1 MNHIEDNWNRVC
13 DQVAQ
18 AAERNSHQ
26 APEVT
31 IVAVS
36 KTRPV
41 ADIEAALAAGVKDLG
56 ENRIQ
61 EATEKLSGIE
71 GGRWH
76 LIGQLQRNKAGKAVD
91 LFHCVQSVD
100 NQRLAQ
106 ALARRADEAD
116 RSIDVLIQ
124 VNTSGMTHQA
134 GIPPDAVEGLAD
146 EIATTSCLR
155 LGGLMTIANQAEETE
170 VRRCFQSLRR
180 CRDQLSAT
188 RPSLDLSTLS
198 MGMSGD
204 FELAIEEGSTM
215 VRVGTAIF
223 GTRS

>member
-18 AAERNSHQ
+18 ACERNSRQ
-26 APEVT
+26 ASEVT

-41 ADIEAALAAGVKDLG
+41 ADIEAALAAGVSDLG

-61 EATEKLSGIE
+61 EATEKLPGIE

-91 LFHCVQSVD
+91 LFDCVQSVD

-106 ALARRADEAD
+106 ALARRAEEAE
-116 RSIDVLIQ
+116 RSIEVLIQ
-124 VNTSGMTHQA
+124 VNTSGITHQA
-134 GIPPDAVEGLAD
+134 GILPDAVEGLAD
-146 EIATTSCLR
+146 EISTMPCLR
-155 LGGLMTIANQAEETE
+155 LGGLMTIANQAEESE
-170 VRRCFQSLRR
+170 VRHCFQSLRS

-204 FELAIEEGSTM
+204 FKLAIEEGSTM